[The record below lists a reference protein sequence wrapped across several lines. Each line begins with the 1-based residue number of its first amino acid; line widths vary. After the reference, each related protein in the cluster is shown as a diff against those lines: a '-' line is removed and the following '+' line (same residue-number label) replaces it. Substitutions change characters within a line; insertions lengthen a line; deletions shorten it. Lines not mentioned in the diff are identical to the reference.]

1 MIDKRKDSENA
12 LNALTD
18 AISHL
23 CRQNGL
29 VITGKNGKQ
38 IAIYPAELLNEKE
51 RAKYKLTTSPTLIK
65 LAKRAGL
72 LPALVVLP
80 TSNITANWSNFSEKA
95 LEQALEQ
102 TGDKIF
108 ETARAKLPIDGAE
121 DSTIISFREQGD
133 EAVHLA
139 LIIGKSKNNK
149 LPLVRVH
156 SSCVTGDLL
165 GSLRCD
171 CGDQLKL
178 AIAAIKKE
186 SYGVLLY
193 LNQEGR
199 GIGITNKLRA
209 YKLQEQGMD
218 TYSANHELGFESD
231 ERDFTVAGSIL
242 KSLGISKINLLSNN
256 PHKVAEIR
264 KQGIIVSK
272 RMPLIAK
279 PSKHNRAYITAKSQ
293 KAGHIMGI
301 NIGEN
306 E

>member
-1 MIDKRKDSENA
+1 MTDKRKDSKNTADA
-12 LNALTD
+12 LQR
-18 AISHL
+18 AIISL
-23 CRQNGL
+23 RRQEG
-29 VITGKNGKQ
+29 VIVTQKNGKQ
-38 IAIYPAELLNEKE
+38 VAVYPAEFLDES
-51 RAKYKLTTSPTLIK
+51 AQSKYKTVKSSTITTI
-65 LAKRAGL
+65 AKRAGL
-72 LPALVVLP
+72 LPTLLVIP
-80 TSNITANWSNFSEKA
+80 IGKATAGWAVFLEKELEKA
-95 LEQALEQ
+95 LKE
-102 TGDKIF
+102 TGGKIF
-108 ETARAKLPIDGAE
+108 ETTRAKLPIDGAE
-121 DSTIISFREQGD
+121 NSTIVSFREQD
-133 EAVHLA
+133 EGTVHLA
-139 LIIGKSKNNK
+139 LIIGKPKNSE

-178 AIAAIKKE
+178 ALTAIKKE
-186 SYGVLLY
+186 GYGVLLY

-218 TYSANHELGFESD
+218 TYAANHALGFADD

-264 KQGIIVSK
+264 KQGITVSK
-272 RMPLIAK
+272 RVALIAK

-293 KAGHIMGI
+293 KAGHIMGM

>member
-1 MIDKRKDSENA
+1 MDVLGSAVVNLRSQEGIVVTK
-12 LNALTD
+12 
-18 AISHL
+18 
-23 CRQNGL
+23 
-29 VITGKNGKQ
+29 KNGKQ
-38 IAIYPAELLNEKE
+38 IAVYPSEFLDESAQS
-51 RAKYKLTTSPTLIK
+51 KYKTVKSSTLTT

-72 LPALVVLP
+72 LPTLLVIP
-80 TSNITANWSNFSEKA
+80 IGKATAGWSVFSEKA
-95 LEQALEQ
+95 LEQALKE
-102 TGDKIF
+102 TGGKIF
-108 ETARAKLPIDGAE
+108 ETARAKLPIESAE
-121 DSTIISFREQGD
+121 DSTIISFREQDDG
-133 EAVHLA
+133 AVHLA
-139 LIIGKSKNNK
+139 LIIGKQKNDK

-178 AIAAIKKE
+178 SLTAIKKDG
-186 SYGVLLY
+186 YGVLLY

-218 TYSANHELGFESD
+218 TYTANHALGFADD

-264 KQGIIVSK
+264 KRGIIVSK
-272 RMPLIAK
+272 RVPLIAK
-279 PSKHNRAYITAKSQ
+279 PSKHNHAYITAKAQ

>member
-1 MIDKRKDSENA
+1 MTDKRKDSKNTADA
-12 LNALTD
+12 LESAV
-18 AISHL
+18 SHL
-23 CRQNGL
+23 RRQEGII
-29 VITGKNGKQ
+29 VTQENGKQ
-38 IAIYPAELLNEKE
+38 IAVYPAEFLDESTE
-51 RAKYKLTTSPTLIK
+51 SKYKSVKSSTLTT

-72 LPALVVLP
+72 LPTLLVIP
-80 TSNITANWSNFSEKA
+80 IGKATAGWVVFSEKT
-95 LEQALEQ
+95 LEQALKE
-102 TGDKIF
+102 TGGKIF
-108 ETARAKLPIDGAE
+108 ETARAKLPIEGAE
-121 DSTIISFREQGD
+121 DSTIVSFREQD
-133 EAVHLA
+133 EGSVHLA
-139 LIIGKSKNNK
+139 LIIGKPKNKK

-178 AIAAIKKE
+178 ALTAIKKE
-186 SYGVLLY
+186 GYGVLLY

-218 TYSANHELGFESD
+218 TYAANHALGFESD

-272 RMPLIAK
+272 RVPLITK

-293 KAGHIMGI
+293 KAGHIMGD

>member
-1 MIDKRKDSENA
+1 MTDKRKDSEKT
-12 LNALTD
+12 LDALTD

-23 CRQNGL
+23 RRQDGII
-29 VITGKNGKQ
+29 ITGKNGKQ
-38 IAIYPAELLNEKE
+38 VAVYPAEFLDES
-51 RAKYKLTTSPTLIK
+51 AQSKYKPTKSAILVI

-72 LPALVVLP
+72 LPTLLIVPIGKA
-80 TSNITANWSNFSEKA
+80 TAGWSVFSEKA

-102 TGDKIF
+102 TGNKIF

-139 LIIGKSKNNK
+139 LIIGKPKNNK

-186 SYGVLLY
+186 GYGVLLY

-218 TYSANHELGFESD
+218 TYAANHALGFADD

-242 KSLGISKINLLSNN
+242 KSLGINKINLLSNN

-272 RMPLIAK
+272 RVSLIAK

-293 KAGHIMGI
+293 KAGHIMGM